1 MLTPKRGFI
10 TDSENQ
16 IEYFPMRA
24 LSDQDQTLIDTMI
37 AIDGLLPG
45 KDFGY
50 FVSFDRY
57 GGPCVNSVYGINYPT
72 ECVTP

>member
-1 MLTPKRGFI
+1 MYTPKHGFE

-16 IEYFPMRA
+16 REYFPMRA
-24 LSDQDQTLIDTMI
+24 LSNQDQTLIDTMI
-37 AIDGLLPG
+37 AIDSLLPG

-57 GGPCVNSVYGINYPT
+57 GGPCVNSVYGINYLT
-72 ECVTP
+72 KV

>member
-1 MLTPKRGFI
+1 MCVHKRGFEP
-10 TDSENQ
+10 DSENQ

-24 LSDQDQTLIDTMI
+24 LSDQEQTLFDTMI

-57 GGPCVNSVYGINYPT
+57 GGPCPNSVYGINYPT
-72 ECVTP
+72 KV

>member
-1 MLTPKRGFI
+1 MYIPKHGFE

-16 IEYFPMRA
+16 VEYFPMRA

-37 AIDGLLPG
+37 TIDGLLPG

-57 GGPCVNSVYGINYPT
+57 GGPCINSVYGINYPT
-72 ECVTP
+72 KV

>member
-1 MLTPKRGFI
+1 MYAPKRSCENS
-10 TDSENQ
+10 SEN
-16 IEYFPMRA
+16 IEEYFPMRA
-24 LSDQDQTLIDTMI
+24 LSDQEQTLIDTMI

-57 GGPCVNSVYGINYPT
+57 GGPCVNSVYGVNYPMK
-72 ECVTP
+72 V

>member
-1 MLTPKRGFI
+1 MYVPKRGFENG
-10 TDSENQ
+10 SESG

-24 LSDQDQTLIDTMI
+24 LSYQDQMLIDTMI
-37 AIDGLLPG
+37 SIDGLLPG

-72 ECVTP
+72 NA

>member
-1 MLTPKRGFI
+1 MYVPKRGFEPE
-10 TDSENQ
+10 SESQ

-24 LSDQDQTLIDTMI
+24 LSDQEQTLIDTMI
-37 AIDGLLPG
+37 TIDSLLPG

-57 GGPCVNSVYGINYPT
+57 GGPCVNSVYGVNYPT
-72 ECVTP
+72 GV